1 MSEGTKKCLQQ
12 RIDLKKQLQ
21 PRSQGLSSS
30 RRSERGETLG
40 SLLSRLGGKMRDPGN
55 EVEATPRYLSKVLY
69 HKTNCLIQLKTSK
82 RVSDKTLS
90 PETEVLDGLTILD

>member
-1 MSEGTKKCLQQ
+1 MGEGTKKCLQQ

-30 RRSERGETLG
+30 RPSERGETLG

-55 EVEATPRYLSKVLY
+55 EVEATPRYIVRTFQKCSITKQ
-69 HKTNCLIQLKTSK
+69 T
-82 RVSDKTLS
+82 VSS
-90 PETEVLDGLTILD
+90 N